1 MAVSIFRLFQVN
13 FEHGQVDH
21 DSFATFEAGL
31 KYEFPEVRPNKKEAS
46 EEPKLKVSIKTD
58 QLTYSNMTRSI
69 SGIEK
74 SFNVYITLFISFYSK
89 NCVPL
94 QHLPK
99 RAPETGSK

>member
-1 MAVSIFRLFQVN
+1 
-13 FEHGQVDH
+13 VDP

-74 SFNVYITLFISFYSK
+74 SLKVYITLFYIVLLEK
-89 NCVPL
+89 LRPL
-94 QHLPK
+94 S
-99 RAPETGSK
+99 TSS

>member
-1 MAVSIFRLFQVN
+1 MTVSIFRLFQVN
-13 FEHGQVDH
+13 FEHGQVDP
-21 DSFATFEAGL
+21 DSFSTFEAGL

-74 SFNVYITLFISFYSK
+74 SFNVYITLFYIVLLEKLRPLATSF
-89 NCVPL
+89 
-94 QHLPK
+94 
-99 RAPETGSK
+99 